1 MRRGW
6 LIALMAAS
14 VSCAILSASTL
25 VLSLVWLF
33 GLGGYYSYGGDGG
46 MAVTGNFF
54 VIPEW
59 PLLLLGW
66 VGGHAVILAVTIT
79 LARYCARRLA
89 YGWAR

>member
-6 LIALMAAS
+6 LIALMTAS

-25 VLSLVWLF
+25 ILSLVWLF
-33 GLGGYYSYGGDGG
+33 GLGGYYSDGGDGG
-46 MAVTGNFF
+46 MATTGNFF

-66 VGGHAVILAVTIT
+66 VGGHAVILAARCRT
-79 LARYCARRLA
+79 LR
-89 YGWAR
+89 WVSKKI